1 MTRGEEIKRSNDI
14 KLLKDLI
21 MYYFN
26 NRMIEVLLNSDE
38 SLKNNL
44 RLKILIVEN
53 GKSFFSVRV

>member
-44 RLKILIVEN
+44 RLKKLIVEN

>member
-1 MTRGEEIKRSNDI
+1 MTRGQEIKKTNDI

-26 NRMIEVLLNSDE
+26 NRMIEVLLNADKS
-38 SLKNNL
+38 SKNNL
-44 RLKILIVEN
+44 RLRKLIVEN